1 MVIEPKLMGKRQGDI
16 ELRILADICS
26 LSAIFNP
33 LEIHVSK
40 VMLYGHHHRLNLT
53 RLSREERVKRARKGV
68 WMKEELA
75 TPHYT
80 LCKRILAMIAA
91 AYFYERIE
99 INYETP
105 Q

>member
-1 MVIEPKLMGKRQGDI
+1 MGKRQEGDI
-16 ELRILADICS
+16 ELRLLADICS

-33 LEIHVSK
+33 LEIDVSK
-40 VMLYGHHHRLNLT
+40 VMLYGRHHKLNLT

-68 WMKEELA
+68 WMKKELA

-80 LCKRILAMIAA
+80 LCKRKLSMIAA
-91 AYFYERIE
+91 AYFYEPIE